1 MALVSCASPCPVMG
15 SGGGLRT
22 GTGDAL
28 FPGMPP
34 RRLLAPLFCLLVL
47 AGTCF
52 ATTTTYT
59 VSLSGAAEAVPTGSP
74 GLGTATLVYDDL
86 SHDLQ
91 LTMSFSGLLGITTAA
106 HIHAATALPFTGTAG
121 VATTTPSFSGFPSG
135 VTAGSYSTV
144 LDLDSLSSF
153 NAAYV
158 TAHGGTAGTARVD
171 LVAALDSGKAY
182 LNIHTRSFPAG
193 EIRGFV
199 VRVPEAS
206 STVILL
212 GAALSG
218 LGLLARARR
227 RA

>member
-1 MALVSCASPCPVMG
+1 M
-15 SGGGLRT
+15 
-22 GTGDAL
+22 
-28 FPGMPP
+28 FP
-34 RRLLAPLFCLLVL
+34 RRLFAPLIVLLVL

-52 ATTTTYT
+52 ATTTKYT
-59 VSLSGAAEAVPTGSP
+59 VSLSGAAEAAPTGSP
-74 GLGTATLVYDDL
+74 GVGTATLVYDDL

-91 LTMSFSGLLGITTAA
+91 LTMTFSGLLGPTTAS

-121 VATTTPSFSGFPSG
+121 VATSTPNFFGFPTG
-135 VTAGSYSTV
+135 VTSGSYTTT
-144 LDLDSLSSF
+144 LDLDSPVSF

-158 TAHGGTAGTARVD
+158 TAHGGSVGTARVD
-171 LVAALDSGKAY
+171 LMAALDSGKAY
-182 LNIHTRSFPAG
+182 LNIHTRSFPGG

-199 VRVPEAS
+199 VRAPDAS

-227 RA
+227 RS